1 MAKIKMRGAMPSHP
15 IPPPP
20 PSCTANKDCIYEVCA
35 YGLAKNRPAPI
46 SAGELLFHHGVSI
59 DFGRVPSAFRLE
71 SGEAVRRGQGFGRD
85 QTVER
90 KRDSSPSEIECRTR
104 RIVSR

>member
-1 MAKIKMRGAMPSHP
+1 MAKMKMRGAMPSHP

-20 PSCTANKDCIYEVCA
+20 SCTASKDCIYEVSA
-35 YGLAKNRPAPI
+35 FVFAKNRPRPLAPR
-46 SAGELLFHHGVSI
+46 ELLFHHGVSI
-59 DFGRVPSAFRLE
+59 DFGRVPSLFRLE